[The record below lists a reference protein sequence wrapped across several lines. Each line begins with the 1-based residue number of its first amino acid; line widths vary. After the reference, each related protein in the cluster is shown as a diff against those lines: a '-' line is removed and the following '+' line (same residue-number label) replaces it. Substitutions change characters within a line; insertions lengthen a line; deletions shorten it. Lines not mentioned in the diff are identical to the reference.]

1 MILTLALTETFN
13 LYFGML
19 QLYLLFGSSVLLHSR
34 LYLLDVV
41 ILYQVVLQEEG
52 LEGRVSD
59 SQNLESLARLG
70 PQQIRLEVQRVES
83 EVSG

>member
-1 MILTLALTETFN
+1 
-13 LYFGML
+13 ML

-34 LYLLDVV
+34 LYLLNVV
-41 ILYQVVLQEEG
+41 ILDQVVLQVEC

-59 SQNLESLARLG
+59 RQNLEGLARLG
-70 PQQIRLEVQRVES
+70 PQQVRLEVQRGES